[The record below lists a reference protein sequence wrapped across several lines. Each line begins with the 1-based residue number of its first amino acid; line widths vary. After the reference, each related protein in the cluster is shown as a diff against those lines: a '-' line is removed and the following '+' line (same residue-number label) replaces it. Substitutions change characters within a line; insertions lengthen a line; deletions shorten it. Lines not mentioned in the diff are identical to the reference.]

1 MSLSPLRRIV
11 LVLTVVSTV
20 LCVAPQSAM
29 AGGNSRRDTTKPRVT
44 IAAPTA
50 GSTLSGAVTIMGTA
64 SDNISVAKV
73 EVSVDGGAW
82 RLASGTTSWS
92 SPVDTTTLSDAT
104 HTITSRATDTKGNAA
119 STSVSVI
126 ADNTPAVSPPASDTT
141 APSIVA
147 SSPGAGATVAGTIT
161 VTGTASDNVG
171 LAQVKVAVDSGAFQ
185 AASGAANWTFSLDTA
200 AFGDGSHTITA
211 RATDTS
217 GLTSSASVGVTFAN
231 ASSTHMVTPEGV
243 TIDVAPDVVGGWTA
257 QQIYDLL
264 KPNAYQL
271 DLIGPSLT
279 IKVQTQYSSG
289 TATSASSVG
298 GVYTSVRA
306 TIYLKATSGQV
317 FTARPDYVMAHEYGH
332 VWTRYHFYLDH
343 QGDWTPWL
351 VERGLLGD
359 PRLETSYNWA
369 KAEMIADDY
378 RMLFGT
384 STAIAQTGY
393 INPDIAD
400 PRTVPGLRD
409 WFISTWA

>member
-1 MSLSPLRRIV
+1 
-11 LVLTVVSTV
+11 
-20 LCVAPQSAM
+20 
-29 AGGNSRRDTTKPRVT
+29 
-44 IAAPTA
+44 
-50 GSTLSGAVTIMGTA
+50 
-64 SDNISVAKV
+64 
-73 EVSVDGGAW
+73 
-82 RLASGTTSWS
+82 
-92 SPVDTTTLSDAT
+92 
-104 HTITSRATDTKGNAA
+104 
-119 STSVSVI
+119 
-126 ADNTPAVSPPASDTT
+126 
-141 APSIVA
+141 
-147 SSPGAGATVAGTIT
+147 
-161 VTGTASDNVG
+161 
-171 LAQVKVAVDSGAFQ
+171 
-185 AASGAANWTFSLDTA
+185 
-200 AFGDGSHTITA
+200 
-211 RATDTS
+211 
-217 GLTSSASVGVTFAN
+217 
-231 ASSTHMVTPEGV
+231 MVTPEGV

-393 INPDIAD
+393 INSDIAD
-400 PRTVPGLRD
+400 PRTVAGLRD